1 MELVGPVANGVE
13 VVAALHQGI
22 HSVVDRN
29 EPDTLL
35 REVEFRQLSHLQVLP
50 SQPAEILDDQGLHL
64 TALDHLHDFFPS
76 GPVEVGPGVSVVRQE
91 QGVLKSIVCRVL
103 LQKQLLRK
111 DLSRV
116 ISAERSQIINV
127 KFLQKQG
134 ATVFYGNP
142 LSFSNSYRI
151 KFQ

>member
-103 LQKQLLRK
+103 LQKQLLER
-111 DLSRV
+111 DLSRAY
-116 ISAERSQIINV
+116 SS
-127 KFLQKQG
+127 
-134 ATVFYGNP
+134 T
-142 LSFSNSYRI
+142 
-151 KFQ
+151 